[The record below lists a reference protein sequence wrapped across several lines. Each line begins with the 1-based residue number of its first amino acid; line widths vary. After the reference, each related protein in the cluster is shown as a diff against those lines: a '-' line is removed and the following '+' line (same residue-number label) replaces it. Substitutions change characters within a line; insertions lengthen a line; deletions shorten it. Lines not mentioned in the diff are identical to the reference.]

1 MLLDVP
7 LLLLLFLLFLL
18 LLPLPHHVVQ
28 HQHRFKLAQLQ
39 GERKNLSEASS
50 DDLDGDSDGDS
61 NSEMSPS
68 EVEHSN
74 GSTREGLTAGTDK
87 VAVAS
92 DDDQPSPFQSCNNLE
107 RLIADLKSSSAAFA
121 SSQSCEA
128 RGGLLQ
134 SWVERHKQSQQA
146 RRKKMIA
153 SILKDEEDSAES
165 ELTWEAR
172 AKQKSQPVQQLQ
184 GAKSSTLPSCSSLK
198 KGDDSRDFDFGGKMV
213 PASAM
218 DYDSRDILEE
228 DLVVHGSFQKIAN
241 DTEAQMFVRL
251 SSGEM
256 GESLDAQAYK
266 RLLDHARFKH
276 AETSLSVPA
285 SNAPPRNVVEPSRVH
300 GSRKGMCVGDV
311 LEAKGILA
319 ISMSLL
325 DTVCSSGLSIRTWRK
340 NSQSST
346 GGLMVG
352 KAWKCSERWGGGGR
366 WQKRMMIFDLGTGEL
381 MLSKDG
387 EHKKKVLGIFSVG
400 KNLSEDAK
408 IVSLFDVQD
417 VSETSE
423 GDEPV
428 VGASIKLQY
437 LQTEG
442 KKGGLKL
449 CFSNVSEKDFWFRA
463 FVEWRE
469 ACGSNE
475 AS

>member
-1 MLLDVP
+1 
-7 LLLLLFLLFLL
+7 
-18 LLPLPHHVVQ
+18 
-28 HQHRFKLAQLQ
+28 
-39 GERKNLSEASS
+39 
-50 DDLDGDSDGDS
+50 
-61 NSEMSPS
+61 
-68 EVEHSN
+68 
-74 GSTREGLTAGTDK
+74 
-87 VAVAS
+87 
-92 DDDQPSPFQSCNNLE
+92 
-107 RLIADLKSSSAAFA
+107 
-121 SSQSCEA
+121 
-128 RGGLLQ
+128 
-134 SWVERHKQSQQA
+134 
-146 RRKKMIA
+146 MIA
-153 SILKDEEDSAES
+153 SILKDEELVSQLLSEHVGKEAKEDSAES

-400 KNLSEDAK
+400 KNLSEKENVLTQDAK